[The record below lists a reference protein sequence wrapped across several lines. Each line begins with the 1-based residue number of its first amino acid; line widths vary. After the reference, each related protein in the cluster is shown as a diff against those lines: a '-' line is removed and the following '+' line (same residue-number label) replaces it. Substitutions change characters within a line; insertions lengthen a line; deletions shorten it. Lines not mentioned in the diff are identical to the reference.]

1 MQFQDN
7 VRSISIG
14 HEGLNSKVERLNGTM
29 RDRETVMR
37 GLDKWSRSPGVVG
50 CYANSL
56 QFHKATPSVGRA
68 DTCSSS
74 RHQFEFRRKQGRGFD
89 GGYVPAINKK
99 PEMFATELGIRVNKI
114 EIIHDNGS
122 VKIKP
127 KQWLDKKT
135 WREIN
140 DILRIQ
146 DSKWFA
152 DGKENLG

>member
-37 GLDKWSRSPGVVG
+37 GLDNAAAAQELLDAMRIHYNFIKPHQALGGQTPAQVAG
-50 CYANSL
+50 INSNL
-56 QFHKATPSVGRA
+56 GENRVE
-68 DTCSSS
+68 DLM
-74 RHQFEFRRKQGRGFD
+74 RHA
-89 GGYVPAINKK
+89 AINKK

>member
-1 MQFQDN
+1 
-7 VRSISIG
+7 
-14 HEGLNSKVERLNGTM
+14 
-29 RDRETVMR
+29 
-37 GLDKWSRSPGVVG
+37 
-50 CYANSL
+50 
-56 QFHKATPSVGRA
+56 
-68 DTCSSS
+68 
-74 RHQFEFRRKQGRGFD
+74 
-89 GGYVPAINKK
+89 
-99 PEMFATELGIRVNKI
+99 MFATELGIRVNKI

>member
-37 GLDKWSRSPGVVG
+37 GLDNAAAAQELLDAMRIHYNFIKSHQALGGQTPAQVAGI
-50 CYANSL
+50 NSNL
-56 QFHKATPSVGRA
+56 GENRVE
-68 DTCSSS
+68 DLM
-74 RHQFEFRRKQGRGFD
+74 RHA
-89 GGYVPAINKK
+89 AINKK